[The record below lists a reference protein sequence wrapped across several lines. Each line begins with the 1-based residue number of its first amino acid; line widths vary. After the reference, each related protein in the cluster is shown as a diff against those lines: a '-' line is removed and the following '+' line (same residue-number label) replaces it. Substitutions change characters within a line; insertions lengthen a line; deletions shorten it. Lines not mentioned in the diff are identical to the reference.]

1 MMGII
6 NSIVKSN
13 IESVNLIR
21 TFVALEDDETL
32 LIFLRFPNFFDL
44 NKNNARTKN
53 SKQTIKYSR
62 LILSKLN
69 FSESIPPNNIMLR
82 TIGPTVVPSELI
94 PPERLS
100 LCEPVFS
107 LPRDITKGFADVC

>member
-6 NSIVKSN
+6 NSIVKNN

-69 FSESIPPNNIMLR
+69 FSDSIPPNNIMLR

-94 PPERLS
+94 PPARLS
-100 LCEPVFS
+100 LCGPVFS